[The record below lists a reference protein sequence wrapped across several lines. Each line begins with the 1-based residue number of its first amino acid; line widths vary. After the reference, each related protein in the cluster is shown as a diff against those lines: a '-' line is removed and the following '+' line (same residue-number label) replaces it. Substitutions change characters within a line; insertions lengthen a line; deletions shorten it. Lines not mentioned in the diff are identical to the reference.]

1 MASTRSMNKAEF
13 NLIKEHKAWNEDD
26 WDHQEF
32 LDYSEAPTPS
42 KNPFFIVLGKEAVNT
57 LVE

>member
-1 MASTRSMNKAEF
+1 MASTRFTSKVEF
-13 NLIKEHKAWNEDD
+13 SLIKERKAWNEDD

-32 LDYSEAPTPS
+32 LDYSEAPTS
-42 KNPFFIVLGKEAVNT
+42 SQNPFFIVLGKEAVNT